1 MSHHTPGIGG
11 PGTMLPR
18 AIESL
23 LSWSFAIACLSVSGY
38 HYIVGTLI
46 GPYRRQIQSL
56 ILNESRQESA
66 TTSCSTATGSSSSS
80 SSSDTATSTMLTL
93 PCWVPLMSYS
103 RGEVDRATPFERY
116 QQFVQ
121 VLQTSGG
128 GNGNGKGEAAVGV
141 GSSSINSSS
150 KESPKFKDNELVALI
165 RTNESLRRLASLTM
179 RPSDRHTATSTR
191 TSADSSTSPGCDTS
205 QDSQCAV
212 QQTPLGQQLIRIW
225 PRLLELPESGRQQ
238 DYPFAVSLI
247 VPCYREQGSH
257 VRVKLQH
264 ALNSSVHPEQIQLVL
279 VDAGKCTDLAAAV
292 SVSNGSDENDDTA
305 NNDNHNKS
313 MNRSW
318 GQVKVIEYTSQG
330 GRGPCLNFGAEHAVG
345 RVYAFL
351 HSDTRLPAEWD
362 TKLASIFDAGGS
374 KSDDQNSAVTAAV
387 STSVRAN
394 SCAFGFGI
402 DTTREGL
409 HGGSLPP
416 GIRAVEV
423 TANLRCQL
431 WSLPYGD
438 QCLCV
443 PATIFDSLGGYPHQC
458 FMEDYEFIALLRK
471 RAALLPT
478 LGAEEEAL
486 VIVPGAPA
494 LCSPRRWQ
502 TFGVLHV
509 TYTNSKLVNL
519 YASGGRTPEQ
529 IYELYYGQTPPSAAQ
544 LGPWETRLV
553 VE

>member
-1 MSHHTPGIGG
+1 
-11 PGTMLPR
+11 MLPR

-38 HYIVGTLI
+38 HYVVGTLI

-56 ILNESRQESA
+56 LSNESREENVPISRR
-66 TTSCSTATGSSSSS
+66 TSGSSSSCN
-80 SSSDTATSTMLTL
+80 SSDATCTTVTLTL

-103 RGEVDRATPFERY
+103 RGELDRATPLERY

-121 VLQTSGG
+121 ELKNIDGSKE
-128 GNGNGKGEAAVGV
+128 KGVAI
-141 GSSSINSSS
+141 SNNNIDSNS
-150 KESPKFKDNELVALI
+150 KESPNCNDNELVALI
-165 RTNESLRRLASLTM
+165 RTNETLRRLASLAM
-179 RPSDRHTATSTR
+179 RPSDIQ
-191 TSADSSTSPGCDTS
+191 SSTSTSTSTSTSITTLQDTQCD
-205 QDSQCAV
+205 V

-225 PRLLELPESGRQQ
+225 PRLLELPALERKQAK
-238 DYPFAVSLI
+238 DYPFSVSLI

-257 VRVKLQH
+257 VRIKLQH

-279 VDAGKCTDLAAAV
+279 VDAGRCNDLGAAV
-292 SVSNGSDENDDTA
+292 SVSVVGDDDDDTVNNDGA
-305 NNDNHNKS
+305 NNNNCNRS
-313 MNRSW
+313 MNMW
-318 GQVKVIEYTSQG
+318 GQVKVIEYTAQG
-330 GRGPCLNFGAEHAVG
+330 GRGPCLNFGVEHALG
-345 RVYAFL
+345 RTYAFL

-362 TKLASIFDAGGS
+362 TKLAGIFDAGS
-374 KSDDQNSAVTAAV
+374 NNKCNDHNSSVATV
-387 STSVRAN
+387 STSTMAVRAN

-409 HGGSLPP
+409 KGGSLPP

-443 PATIFDSLGGYPHQC
+443 PATIFDYIGGYPHQC

-502 TFGVLHV
+502 AFGVLHV

-519 YASGGRTPEQ
+519 YAFGRTPEQ
-529 IYELYYGQTPPSAAQ
+529 IYELYYGQSPPSNAQ

-553 VE
+553 VDGT

>member
-1 MSHHTPGIGG
+1 MPYHTPVIGG

-38 HYIVGTLI
+38 HYIVGTLL

-56 ILNESRQESA
+56 LSNECREE
-66 TTSCSTATGSSSSS
+66 STASESSSSS
-80 SSSDTATSTMLTL
+80 SSNSSDGATTTLTL
-93 PCWVPLMSYS
+93 PCWVPLMSCS
-103 RGEVDRATPFERY
+103 RGELDRATPLERY

-121 VLQTSGG
+121 LLQNIDG
-128 GNGNGKGEAAVGV
+128 GKGKEKGAGI
-141 GSSSINSSS
+141 SNKYSNKSDS
-150 KESPKFKDNELVALI
+150 KESPKFNDNELVALI
-165 RTNESLRRLASLTM
+165 RTNEPLRRLASLAM
-179 RPSDRHTATSTR
+179 RPSDIHTSTSAR
-191 TSADSSTSPGCDTS
+191 TTTGTGSTTS
-205 QDSQCAV
+205 QDTQCAV
-212 QQTPLGQQLIRIW
+212 QQTLLGQQLIQIW
-225 PRLLELPESGRQQ
+225 PRLLELPPLGRRL
-238 DYPFAVSLI
+238 DFPFAVSLI
-247 VPCYREQGSH
+247 VPCYREQGSN
-257 VRVKLQH
+257 VRIKLQH
-264 ALNSSVHPEQIQLVL
+264 ALNSSVYPEQIQLVL
-279 VDAGKCTDLAAAV
+279 VDAGKCTDLGAAV
-292 SVSNGSDENDDTA
+292 SVSVVDDNNNGTA
-305 NNDNHNKS
+305 NNDSDSNNNNKS
-313 MNRSW
+313 MNRW
-318 GQVKVIEYTSQG
+318 GQVKVVEYLAQG

-345 RVYAFL
+345 RIYACL

-362 TKLASIFDAGGS
+362 TKLASIFGTGGS
-374 KSDDQNSAVTAAV
+374 EDQNSSATTA
-387 STSVRAN
+387 STSTATVRAN

-409 HGGSLPP
+409 DGGCLPP

-443 PATIFDSLGGYPHQC
+443 PATIFDYLGGYPHQC

-471 RAALLPT
+471 RATLLPT

-502 TFGVLHV
+502 KFGVLHV
-509 TYTNSKLVNL
+509 TFTNSKLVNL
-519 YASGGRTPEQ
+519 YASGRTPEE

-553 VE
+553 VDET

>member
-1 MSHHTPGIGG
+1 MSHHRPRIGG
-11 PGTMLPR
+11 PATMLPH

-38 HYIVGTLI
+38 HYVVGTLL

-56 ILNESRQESA
+56 LSNETREESA
-66 TTSCSTATGSSSSS
+66 ARNRATSGSSSSNS
-80 SSSDTATSTMLTL
+80 GSDAATPKLTL

-103 RGEVDRATPFERY
+103 RGELDRATPLERY

-121 VLQTSGG
+121 VLQCIDGGKEKSAGISG
-128 GNGNGKGEAAVGV
+128 NKSNT
-141 GSSSINSSS
+141 
-150 KESPKFKDNELVALI
+150 KESPKFNDNELVVLI
-165 RTNESLRRLASLTM
+165 RTNETLRRLASLAM
-179 RPSDRHTATSTR
+179 RPSDIHN
-191 TSADSSTSPGCDTS
+191 STSNSANTGTGS
-205 QDSQCAV
+205 AASRDSQIAV
-212 QQTPLGQQLIRIW
+212 QQTALGQQLIRIW
-225 PRLLELPESGRQQ
+225 PRLLELPALGREQAK

-257 VRVKLQH
+257 VRIKLQH
-264 ALNSSVHPEQIQLVL
+264 ALNSSVHPEQIQLVI
-279 VDAGKCTDLAAAV
+279 VDAGKCTDLGAAV
-292 SVSNGSDENDDTA
+292 SVSNDSNDDDDTA
-305 NNDNHNKS
+305 NNNKNKG
-313 MNRSW
+313 MNRW

-345 RVYAFL
+345 RTYAFL

-362 TKLASIFDAGGS
+362 TKLAGIFDADS
-374 KSDDQNSAVTAAV
+374 NDQNSSVTTV
-387 STSVRAN
+387 STSVTTVRAN

-409 HGGSLPP
+409 NGGSLPP

-443 PATIFDSLGGYPHQC
+443 PATIFEYLGGYPHQC

-486 VIVPGAPA
+486 IIVPGAPA

-509 TYTNSKLVNL
+509 TFTNSKLVNL
-519 YASGGRTPEQ
+519 YASGRTPEQ
-529 IYELYYGQTPPSAAQ
+529 IYELYYGQSPPSAAQ

-553 VE
+553 VDET